1 MTRSRI
7 DFALVLLLAT
17 ACGGDSSGPSGGAL
31 IVTGGDHQ
39 VVAINGAATLPL
51 AARLTGM
58 DGRPLVGAAVEWSVV
73 NGKGHL
79 SGVTVTDTSGES
91 EALFSADTLAGAVVV
106 RARAAATGDS
116 AFLHLRVLGGAA
128 TGLTSFTGGGQLGC
142 AGDTLSG
149 ALVAEVVDQY
159 GNGALGT
166 WVHWAVTS
174 GDEVLLA
181 DSARSDSNGLA
192 SVRVAVGDS
201 ASGTV
206 QASATGLAGSPVSF
220 GVTVHRCLRVL
231 GGGNNV
237 TDRYTSDL
245 WLAKGYG
252 YTGTWG
258 VRSQVGNAVKIWR
271 LSPTGAP
278 VLANTLVVPSA
289 GTISDLQ
296 VSPDSS
302 LLVLTAEYNH
312 AGNGLYV
319 YSLADPSNPTL
330 VATWSMAVPADT
342 ITSGLHTGTL
352 AEVDG
357 ALYAFTARDPSAP
370 SLLIFR
376 IQPES
381 TTKIVQ
387 VDSILMPANY
397 GIHDT
402 YVRDGM
408 LFVNNWNSG
417 LWIYDIGGAARG
429 GSVTNPV
436 FISSIVT
443 GPAADNSTPAGQVH
457 NSWWFHNGATGDKK
471 YVFVGQEGPDVIGA
485 QSNGD
490 IHVVDISDIDHPA
503 EVAHYHMGLH
513 EGTHNFWVDE
523 QRQILYAAYYNG
535 GVVALDVSGTLSG
548 DLASREIARVAPGG
562 DNNTYVW
569 GVMLYGGHLYAA
581 DMLSGFWELRTP

>member
-1 MTRSRI
+1 MR
-7 DFALVLLLAT
+7 
-17 ACGGDSSGPSGGAL
+17 
-31 IVTGGDHQ
+31 
-39 VVAINGAATLPL
+39 
-51 AARLTGM
+51 
-58 DGRPLVGAAVEWSVV
+58 
-73 NGKGHL
+73 
-79 SGVTVTDTSGES
+79 GVPVRWTVTRGGGSV
-91 EALFSADTLAGAVVV
+91 SADSNTTDASGISSVSF
-106 RARAAATGDS
+106 TPG
-116 AFLHLRVLGGAA
+116 LGGFGQGVDASPAA
-128 TGLTSFTGGGQLGC
+128 MPSVAFSLTLRRPM
-142 AGDTLSG
+142 AALS
-149 ALVAEVVDQY
+149 
-159 GNGALGT
+159 
-166 WVHWAVTS
+166 
-174 GDEVLLA
+174 
-181 DSARSDSNGLA
+181 R
-192 SVRVAVGDS
+192 
-201 ASGTV
+201 
-206 QASATGLAGSPVSF
+206 
-220 GVTVHRCLRVL
+220 
-231 GGGNNV
+231 GNNV
-237 TDRYTSDL
+237 PERYTSDL

-252 YTGTWG
+252 YTGTWLL
-258 VRSQVGNAVKIWR
+258 RNQVGNAVKVWQ
-271 LSPTGAP
+271 LGAGGAP
-278 VLANTLVVPSA
+278 TLVNTLIVPGA

-296 VSPDSS
+296 VSPDST

-312 AGNGLYV
+312 GGNGLYV
-319 YSLADPSNPTL
+319 YDLADPSAPAL
-330 VATWSMAVPADT
+330 VASWSMAADST
-342 ITSGLHTGTL
+342 TNGLHTGTL
-352 AEVDG
+352 AEING

-387 VDSILMPANY
+387 VDSILMPPNY

-457 NSWWFHNGATGDKK
+457 NSWWFHDSATGENK

-562 DNNTYVW
+562 TNDTYVW

>member
-1 MTRSRI
+1 MRFRI
-7 DFALVLLLAT
+7 ELALLAT
-17 ACGGDSSGPSGGAL
+17 AAACSSDVSGPSGGAVAVSSGDYQVVTVTAPAVAPFKVR
-31 IVTGGDHQ
+31 VTGTDGHPLSGA
-39 VVAINGAATLPL
+39 VVDWAV
-51 AARLTGM
+51 
-58 DGRPLVGAAVEWSVV
+58 VG
-73 NGKGHL
+73 GKGHL
-79 SGVTVTDTSGES
+79 SGVTSTDSFGIS
-91 EALFSADTLAGAVVV
+91 EALFTADTVAGSVLV
-106 RARAAATGDS
+106 RARDAGGGDSTFFHVRVLGAAATGLIS
-116 AFLHLRVLGGAA
+116 Y
-128 TGLTSFTGGGQLGC
+128 TGGGQLGC

-159 GNGALGT
+159 GNGSLGT
-166 WVHWAVTS
+166 WVHWAVTA
-174 GDEVLLA
+174 GDEVLLD
-181 DSARSDSNGLA
+181 DSTRSDSNGLA
-192 SVRVAVGDS
+192 SVRMAVGDS
-201 ASGTV
+201 ATAAV
-206 QASATGLAGSPVSF
+206 RASATGLTGSPVSF
-220 GVTVHRCLRVL
+220 EVSVHRCLRVL

-237 TDRYTSDL
+237 PERYTSDL
-245 WLAKGYG
+245 WLANGYG
-252 YTGTWG
+252 YTGTWL
-258 VRSQVGNAVKIWR
+258 VRDQVGDAVKVWH
-271 LSPTGAP
+271 LGPSGAP
-278 VLANTLVVPSA
+278 TLVNTLIVPGA

-302 LLVLTAEYNH
+302 LLVLTAEYNVT
-312 AGNGLYV
+312 GNGLYV
-319 YSLADPSNPTL
+319 YSLADPSNPSL
-330 VATWSMAVPADT
+330 VASWSMAGDNT
-342 ITSGLHTGTL
+342 TSGLHTGTL
-352 AEVDG
+352 AEING

-376 IQPES
+376 IQPDS
-381 TTKIVQ
+381 ATKIVQ

-417 LWIYDIGGAARG
+417 LWIYDIGGAGRG
-429 GSVTNPV
+429 GSVTAPV

-443 GPAADNSTPAGQVH
+443 GAAADGSTGPGQVH

-562 DNNTYVW
+562 TNNTYVW